1 VILPLINYVATVM
14 SMPHCSP
21 TRLLAGCKV
30 NIFLEI
36 LGLRDDGYHDLAT
49 LFLPLPTPRD
59 LLTVTKDAPG
69 TGLTLT
75 CSENAVT
82 HEENILARCYE
93 YFGRA
98 TGFRPDVN
106 VHLQKGIPMGAGLGG
121 GSSDAAAFL
130 KYLND
135 GAGTFRLNDTNLISM
150 AGDLGAD
157 VPFFLLN
164 RPAWATGRGDRLTPV
179 RLSLDGLTMVLACP
193 RVHVSTAWA
202 YKAWDKTCSE
212 KTSPSFPLTLQIAPD
227 MFPAL
232 PISVFHNSF
241 ELPVFSMH
249 PQLRIVK
256 ETLLSCGA
264 SGAVMS
270 GSGASLFA
278 VFRTPVQA
286 EKAADRVREWDI
298 PTYVYPL

>member
-1 VILPLINYVATVM
+1 M
-14 SMPHCSP
+14 STPHSLP

-30 NIFLEI
+30 NIFLDI

-59 LLTVTKDAPG
+59 VLTVTPGAPG

-75 CSENAVT
+75 CSADGVS
-82 HEENILARCYE
+82 HEENILAKCYE
-93 YFGRA
+93 HFGSA
-98 TGFRPDVN
+98 AGFRPDMN
-106 VHLQKGIPMGAGLGG
+106 VHLQKDIPMGAGLGG
-121 GSSDAAAFL
+121 GSSDAATFL

-135 GAGTFRLNDTNLISM
+135 EAGAYRLHDADLISL

-164 RPAWATGRGDRLTPV
+164 RPAWATGRGDRLTPIH
-179 RLSLDGLTMVLACP
+179 LPLNGLTVVLACP
-193 RVHVSTAWA
+193 RIHVSTAWA
-202 YKAWDKTCSE
+202 YKAWDETCLK
-212 KTSPSFPLTLQIAPD
+212 KTSPPFPLTPQIAPD

-241 ELPVFSMH
+241 ELPVFATH
-249 PQLRIVK
+249 PQLRLVK
-256 ETLLSCGA
+256 ETLLSWGA

-278 VFRTPVQA
+278 VFRETTQA
-286 EKAADRVREWDI
+286 EKAAGRVREWDI

>member
-1 VILPLINYVATVM
+1 MNMSTPHIL
-14 SMPHCSP
+14 P

-30 NIFLEI
+30 NIFLDI

-49 LFLPLPTPRD
+49 LFLPLPIPHD
-59 LLTVTKDAPG
+59 VLTVTQGAIG

-75 CSENAVT
+75 CSEDAVP
-82 HEENILARCYE
+82 HEENILARCSE

-98 TGFRPDVN
+98 TGFRPNVN
-106 VHLQKGIPMGAGLGG
+106 VHLQKDIPMGAGLGG

-135 GAGTFRLNDTNLISM
+135 RADAYRLNDADLLSL

-179 RLSLDGLTMVLACP
+179 HLPFDGLTVVLACP

-202 YKAWDKTCSE
+202 YKAWDTTCLG
-212 KTSPSFPLTLQIAPD
+212 KTSPPFPLTPQIAPD

-241 ELPVFSMH
+241 ELPVFAMH
-249 PQLRIVK
+249 PQLRLVK

-264 SGAVMS
+264 SGAIMS

-278 VFRTPVQA
+278 VFRASTQA
-286 EKAADRVREWDI
+286 EKAAGRVREWDI

>member
-1 VILPLINYVATVM
+1 M
-14 SMPHCSP
+14 STHHCLP

-49 LFLPLPTPRD
+49 LFLPLPTPHD
-59 LLTVTKDAPG
+59 ILTVTQGAPG

-75 CSENAVT
+75 CSEDAVP

-93 YFGRA
+93 HFGGT

-106 VHLQKGIPMGAGLGG
+106 VHLQKEIPMGAGLGG

-130 KYLND
+130 RYLNNAA
-135 GAGTFRLNDTNLISM
+135 GAFRLNDADLISL

-157 VPFFLLN
+157 VPFFLFN
-164 RPAWATGRGDRLTPV
+164 RPAWATGRGDRLTPI
-179 RLSLDGLTMVLACP
+179 RLPLDGLTVVLACP
-193 RVHVSTAWA
+193 RVHISTAWA
-202 YKAWDKTCSE
+202 YKAWDETCVGKTP
-212 KTSPSFPLTLQIAPD
+212 PSFPLTPQIAPD

-241 ELPVFSMH
+241 ELPVFTTH
-249 PQLRIVK
+249 PQLRLVK
-256 ETLLSCGA
+256 EALLSCGA

-278 VFRTPVQA
+278 VFRAPAQA
-286 EKAADRVREWDI
+286 EKAAGRVREWDI